1 MKVFTAIAVLIL
13 VFSSAFYITELVK
26 ERNNIQEEVE
36 MLSRY
41 YEAKLE
47 YYELKLNYDFD
58 DVSED
63 FLMFLADNYSEVYVY
78 FAEKEVE

>member
-1 MKVFTAIAVLIL
+1 MLLL
-13 VFSSAFYITELVK
+13 VASSAFYITELVK
-26 ERNNIQEEVE
+26 ERNNIQEEAE

-58 DVSED
+58 DVTED